1 MNRWTDRQTEEN
13 INTPPQCIYNHSFH
27 RTIMFKYHWVILEVA
42 KYYYILYVHQN
53 LSFIIPYL
61 MKHGSN
67 IFAQAKGKN
76 YKTTQIFYGWG
87 DAFFVQKNDGLDEY
101 NMS

>member
-13 INTPPQCIYNHSFH
+13 INTPPQCIYNQSFH

-67 IFAQAKGKN
+67 IFAQAKGKKLQN
-76 YKTTQIFYGWG
+76 HPDFLWLGRC
-87 DAFFVQKNDGLDEY
+87 FFSTKKRWA
-101 NMS
+101 